1 MNLVNYRTYQLIK
14 ENEVVME
21 TQAATFDRAI
31 DYFYDIHPQAYSN
44 SDYTFKVVKMP
55 HER

>member
-1 MNLVNYRTYQLIK
+1 MTLVNYRTYQLIK

-31 DYFYDIHPQAYSN
+31 DYFYDIYPQAYSN

-55 HER
+55 HEI